1 MTLQKNAGA
10 VRRFAKLARF
20 GAWLQNL
27 PNKLV
32 PAPFRLIQI
41 GSAFWQSRALY
52 VAARLDIAGALADG
66 EVSVETLAE
75 RVDADADALYRLL
88 RMLAAMGVFEEVSPR
103 RFRNNKLSSCLRP
116 GHPHSVRAMVLMH
129 NSPEM
134 SRPWF
139 EQLEQGVRNGGVP
152 FERAHEQAL
161 YAYMDGHPEFDKLF
175 AQAMDSV
182 EALTGDSFATDFDWL
197 RFERIIDLGGSKGA
211 KSLAILKRHLHL
223 KALVAD
229 REQVIR
235 GAEQFWKDQG
245 EGVALQRMSFEAC
258 DLLQSVP
265 KAQSGKDIYLLSAV
279 LHCFDDGACIAA
291 LSKVASAAAGFDAT
305 IAVMEMVMPDSRT
318 DIATAAFDMQ
328 MFVNTRGRE
337 RTLAEWRRLFDQ
349 SGLVLQ
355 EMVGLQ
361 TFGKILVLRA
371 AQSTGRGGR
380 KPFQDR
386 MA

>member
-27 PNKLV
+27 PNKLL

-52 VAARLDIAGALADG
+52 VAARLDIAGVLADG
-66 EVSVETLAE
+66 EASVETLAE

-103 RFRNNKLSSCLRP
+103 RFRNNQLSSCLRP
-116 GHPHSVRAMVLMH
+116 DHPHSVRAMVLMH

-139 EQLEQGVRNGGVP
+139 EQLEQGVRSGGVP
-152 FERAHEQAL
+152 FELTHGQAFYTYL
-161 YAYMDGHPEFDKLF
+161 DGNPEFDALF

-182 EALTGDSFATDFDWL
+182 EALSGDSFAVDFDWS
-197 RFERIIDLGGSKGA
+197 RFERIIDVGGSKGA
-211 KSLAILKRHLHL
+211 KALAILKRHPHL

-229 REQVIR
+229 RGQVIQ
-235 GAEQFWKDQG
+235 GAAQFWNDQG
-245 EGVALQRMSFEAC
+245 EGAALQRMSFEAC

-265 KAQSGKDIYLLSAV
+265 KAHSGKDIYLLSAV
-279 LHCFDDGACIAA
+279 LHGFDDDTCISL
-291 LSKVASAAAGFDAT
+291 LSNVAGAAAGCDAT
-305 IAVMEMVMPDSRT
+305 IAVMEMLMPDSRT
-318 DIATAAFDMQ
+318 DIATASFDMQ

-355 EMVGLQ
+355 EAVGLQ

-371 AQSTGRGGR
+371 
-380 KPFQDR
+380 DV
-386 MA
+386 

>member
-1 MTLQKNAGA
+1 MTLQNNACV
-10 VRRFAKLARF
+10 VRRFAKIARF

-32 PAPFRLIQI
+32 PPPFRLIQI

-52 VAARLDIAGALADG
+52 VAARLDIAGALVNG
-66 EVSVETLAE
+66 EASAETLAE
-75 RVDADADALYRLL
+75 RVAADADALYRLL

-103 RFRNNKLSSCLRP
+103 RFRNNTLSSCLCP
-116 GHPHSVRAMVLMH
+116 DHPHSVRAMVLMH

-139 EQLEQGVRNGGVP
+139 EQLEQGVRSGGVP
-152 FERAHEQAL
+152 FERAHGQAFYTYL
-161 YAYMDGHPEFDKLF
+161 DGNPEFDKLF

-182 EALTGDSFATDFDWL
+182 EALSGDCFATDFDWS
-197 RFERIIDLGGSKGA
+197 RFERIIDVGGSKGA
-211 KSLAILKRHLHL
+211 KSLAILKRHPHL

-229 REQVIR
+229 REQVIQ
-235 GAEQFWKDQG
+235 GAAQFWKDQG
-245 EGVALQRMSFEAC
+245 DDAALQRMSFEAC

-265 KAQSGKDIYLLSAV
+265 QAHSGKDIYLLSAV
-279 LHCFDDGACIAA
+279 LHGFDDATCIAA
-291 LSKVASAAAGFDAT
+291 LSNVANAAADCDAT

-337 RTLAEWRRLFDQ
+337 RTLGEWRQLFDQ

-355 EMVGLQ
+355 EVVGLQ

-371 AQSTGRGGR
+371 RSAGSR
-380 KPFQDR
+380 PL
-386 MA
+386 

>member
-1 MTLQKNAGA
+1 MTLQKNVGA

-20 GAWLQNL
+20 GTWLQNL

-52 VAARLDIAGALADG
+52 AAARLDIAGALADG
-66 EVSVETLAE
+66 ALSAETLAE
-75 RVDADADALYRLL
+75 RVAADADALYRLL

-103 RFRNNKLSSCLRP
+103 RFRNNQLSSCLCRD
-116 GHPHSVRAMVLMH
+116 HPHSVRAMVLMH

-139 EQLEQGVRNGGVP
+139 EQLEQGVRRGGVP
-152 FERAHEQAL
+152 FESAHGQAFYDYL
-161 YAYMDGHPEFDKLF
+161 DANPEFDKLF

-182 EALTGDSFATDFDWL
+182 DALTGDSFATDFDWS
-197 RFERIIDLGGSKGA
+197 RFERIIDVGGSKGA
-211 KSLAILKRHLHL
+211 KSLAILKRHPHL

-229 REQVIR
+229 REQVIQ
-235 GAEQFWKDQG
+235 GAAQFWKGQG
-245 EGVALQRMSFEAC
+245 EGAALQRMSFEAC

-279 LHCFDDGACIAA
+279 LHGFDDATCIAA
-291 LSKVASAAAGFDAT
+291 LSKVASAAADCDAT
-305 IAVMEMVMPDSRT
+305 IAVMEMLMPDSRA

-355 EMVGLQ
+355 EVVGLR
-361 TFGKILVLRA
+361 TFGNILVLRTV
-371 AQSTGRGGR
+371 QRRSS
-380 KPFQDR
+380 P
-386 MA
+386 

>member
-1 MTLQKNAGA
+1 MTLQNNAGA
-10 VRRFAKLARF
+10 VRRFAKIARF

-41 GSAFWQSRALY
+41 GSAFWQSRVLY
-52 VAARLDIAGALADG
+52 VAARLDIAGALADS
-66 EVSVETLAE
+66 EASVDTLAE

-103 RFRNNKLSSCLRP
+103 RFRNNKLSFCLCP
-116 GHPHSVRAMVLMH
+116 DHPRSVRAMVLMH

-139 EQLEQGVRNGGVP
+139 EQLEQGVRSGGVP
-152 FERAHEQAL
+152 FESAQGQAF
-161 YAYMDGHPEFDKLF
+161 YSYMDGNPEFDKLF

-182 EALTGDSFATDFDWL
+182 EALTDDTFVTDFDWS
-197 RFERIIDLGGSKGA
+197 RFERIIDVGGSKGA
-211 KSLAILKRHLHL
+211 KSLAILKRHPHL

-229 REQVIR
+229 REQVIQ
-235 GAEQFWKDQG
+235 GAAQVWKDQG
-245 EGVALQRMSFEAC
+245 VGAALQRMSFEAC

-279 LHCFDDGACIAA
+279 LHGFDDATCIAA
-291 LSKVASAAAGFDAT
+291 LTNVASAAAGRDAT
-305 IAVMEMVMPDSRT
+305 IAVMEMLMPDSRT
-318 DIATAAFDMQ
+318 DIATASFDMQ

-355 EMVGLQ
+355 EAVGLQ
-361 TFGKILVLRA
+361 TLGKILVLRA
-371 AQSTGRGGR
+371 AGSRTV
-380 KPFQDR
+380 
-386 MA
+386 

>member
-27 PNKLV
+27 PNKIV
-32 PAPFRLIQI
+32 PPPIRLLQI

-66 EVSVETLAE
+66 EASAETLAE
-75 RVDADADALYRLL
+75 RIGADADALYRLL
-88 RMLAAMGVFEEVSPR
+88 RMLAAMGVFEEVTGR
-103 RFRNNKLSSCLRP
+103 RFKNNKLSSCLRQD
-116 GHPHSVRAMVLMH
+116 HPNSVRAMVLMH

-139 EQLEQGVRNGGVP
+139 EQLEQGVLNGGVP
-152 FERAHEQAL
+152 FERAHGQAFYTYL
-161 YAYMDGHPEFDKLF
+161 DGHPEFDKLF

-182 EALTGDSFATDFDWL
+182 EALSGDCFATDFDWS
-197 RFERIIDLGGSKGA
+197 RFERIIDVGGSKGA
-211 KSLAILKRHLHL
+211 KSLAILKRHPHL

-229 REQVIR
+229 REQVIQ
-235 GAEQFWKDQG
+235 GAAQFWKDQG
-245 EGVALQRMSFEAC
+245 EGAVLQRMSFEAC

-279 LHCFDDGACIAA
+279 LHGFDDGACIAT
-291 LSKVASAAAGFDAT
+291 LSNVASAAGRDAT
-305 IAVMEMVMPDSRT
+305 IAVMEMLMPDSRA
-318 DIATAAFDMQ
+318 DIATAAFDLQ

-355 EMVGLQ
+355 EMVGLR

-371 AQSTGRGGR
+371 AHCTSSL
-380 KPFQDR
+380 P
-386 MA
+386 

>member
-1 MTLQKNAGA
+1 MTLQNNAGA
-10 VRRFAKLARF
+10 VRRFAKVAQF

-27 PNKLV
+27 PNRLV
-32 PAPFRLIQI
+32 PVPFRLIQI

-66 EVSVETLAE
+66 EASAETLAE
-75 RVDADADALYRLL
+75 RVAADAEALYRLL

-103 RFRNNKLSSCLRP
+103 RFRNNKLSSYLRSD
-116 GHPHSVRAMVLMH
+116 HRHSVRAMVLMH

-139 EQLEQGVRNGGVP
+139 EQLEQGVRSGGVS
-152 FERAHEQAL
+152 FELAHGQAF
-161 YAYMDGHPEFDKLF
+161 YSYMDANPEFDKLF

-182 EALTGDSFATDFDWL
+182 EVLTGDSFATDFDWS
-197 RFERIIDLGGSKGA
+197 RFERIIDVGGSKGA
-211 KSLAILKRHLHL
+211 KSLAILKRHPHL

-229 REQVIR
+229 REQAIQ
-235 GAEQFWKDQG
+235 GAAQFWKDKG
-245 EGVALQRMSFEAC
+245 ECVVLQRISFEAC
-258 DLLQSVP
+258 NLLQSVP
-265 KAQSGKDIYLLSAV
+265 EAQSSKDIYLMSAV
-279 LHCFDDGACIAA
+279 LHGFDDATCIAA
-291 LSKVASAAAGFDAT
+291 LSNVASAAAGLNAT

-337 RTLAEWRRLFDQ
+337 RTLSEWRWLFDE

-355 EMVGLQ
+355 EVVGLQ
-361 TFGKILVLRA
+361 TFGKILVLLA
-371 AQSTGRGGR
+371 AQSICR
-380 KPFQDR
+380 PVV
-386 MA
+386 M

>member
-10 VRRFAKLARF
+10 VRRFAKLSRF

-32 PAPFRLIQI
+32 PPPIRLIQI

-66 EVSVETLAE
+66 EASAETLAE
-75 RVDADADALYRLL
+75 RIGADADALYRLL
-88 RMLAAMGVFEEVSPR
+88 RMLAAIGVFEEVADR
-103 RFRNNKLSSCLRP
+103 RFKNNKLSSCLRQD
-116 GHPHSVRAMVLMH
+116 HPNSVRAMVLMH

-139 EQLEQGVRNGGVP
+139 EQLEQGVRGGGVP
-152 FERAHEQAL
+152 FESAHGQAF
-161 YAYMDGHPEFDKLF
+161 YSYMDGIPEFDALF

-182 EALTGDSFATDFDWL
+182 EALAGDSFATDFDWS
-197 RFERIIDLGGSKGA
+197 RFERIIDVGGSKGA
-211 KSLAILKRHLHL
+211 KSLAILKRHPHL

-235 GAEQFWKDQG
+235 GAEQFWKGQG

-265 KAQSGKDIYLLSAV
+265 KAHSDKDIYLLSAV
-279 LHCFDDGACIAA
+279 LHGFDDEACITA
-291 LSKVASAAAGFDAT
+291 LHHVAEAAAASDAA
-305 IAVMEMVMPDSRT
+305 IAVMEMVMPDNRT
-318 DIATAAFDMQ
+318 DMGMAAFDMQ

-337 RTLAEWRRLFDQ
+337 RTLAEWGRLFAD

-355 EMVGLQ
+355 EVVGLQ
-361 TFGKILVLRA
+361 TFGNILVLRA
-371 AQSTGRGGR
+371 AHCTDSLPCSR
-380 KPFQDR
+380 
-386 MA
+386 A